1 MGCGATK
8 EAAYLASGLQPLR
21 IHIEENQEYKSNMM
35 FLSDVPLL
43 GQLPMTDHSSLA
55 LACQTV
61 NFIPGTEIIRQ
72 GEIGDELFVIK
83 SGEAEVSVTTPQNKS
98 KVVAVLQDGDH
109 FGEVA
114 LLRDVPRTA
123 TIVAKTYLKALKIG
137 RSKFLELGLND
148 KITFPKRKSVGR
160 GKSYSHIVSKEPT
173 PKTYADREFIAR
185 ALRNAENLTAMVHM
199 DDARI
204 EALIDVASKDQVA
217 AGETVIEQG
226 DTQAQYFYVVQSGQF
241 DVLQTTMKRWGRS
254 GFTNRSVGTLR
265 KGQSFGELAL
275 LHSAPR
281 AATVKAT
288 VDSVLWCFDRKHFKA
303 ILMNEC
309 RNNIHECVAH
319 LDRINLFSTLFR
331 DEKEAFAAALVET
344 HFCGGD
350 VIMRQGDYG
359 NTFYLFYEGE
369 LEVSKIGSHVQ
380 TVRASGLRDATPF
393 GERLLLV
400 DELCPETMVV
410 TSETAKALAMDR
422 AAFTELLAPL
432 ETICSRGPNAVSAAK
447 KARPSTRTR
456 SKEPQPTLKKN
467 LKVIGSL
474 GSGGFGAVDLV
485 EDVMTVPRKT
495 YALKS
500 MNKGFIVH
508 RGMQETVFRE
518 KDIMFLADSPFIVR
532 LYETYNEGNFLY
544 FLMQA
549 CLGGELHS
557 TYWSKNFYGSTPHC
571 KFYAAGVAMGLAHL
585 HERHVIYRD
594 LKPENLLLDEVGRL
608 LIADMGLAKC
618 VIGKTYTT
626 CGTPEYF
633 APELISSKGH
643 TTALDWWTLGILIFE
658 LMSGDPPFEGDYPV
672 EIYKKVQRGI
682 DAVAFPK
689 KCKGAVENIIRGLLR
704 QKPEERLPVRAGG
717 LANLQ
722 QHQWYRHFDWHSFVD
737 GTLPAPYIPKVQG
750 VKDNTNFL
758 QRKADKAPIFTKV
771 DRSGW
776 DNDFATCKH

>member
-1 MGCGATK
+1 
-8 EAAYLASGLQPLR
+8 
-21 IHIEENQEYKSNMM
+21 MM
-35 FLSDVPLL
+35 FLRNVPLL
-43 GQLPMTDHSSLA
+43 EKLGMGDYSLLA
-55 LACQTV
+55 SACQTV
-61 NFIPGTEIIRQ
+61 NFVAGTEIIKQ
-72 GEIGDELFVIK
+72 GEVGNDLFVIK
-83 SGEAEVSVTTPQNKS
+83 SGEVEVTVSTPQNTS

-148 KITFPKRKSVGR
+148 KIKFPKRKSVGR
-160 GKSYSHIVSKEPT
+160 GGQDDNNIIVKEPT

-185 ALRNAENLTAMVHM
+185 ALRSAENLNAMVNM

-204 EALIDVASKDQVA
+204 DAMIDVAWKDQVA
-217 AGETVIEQG
+217 AGDIVITEG
-226 DTQAQYFYVVQSGQF
+226 DMQAQYFYVIQAGQF
-241 DVLQTTMKRWGRS
+241 DVLQTSKKRCGRDS
-254 GFTNRSVGTLR
+254 LTNKSVGTLR

-275 LHSAPR
+275 LYSAPR
-281 AATVKAT
+281 AATVQAT
-288 VDSVLWCFDRKHFKA
+288 VDSVLWCFDRRNFKQ
-303 ILMNEC
+303 ILMSEC
-309 RNNIHECVAH
+309 RSNIHACVNH
-319 LDRINLFSTLFR
+319 LDRINLFSTMFR
-331 DEKEAFAAALVET
+331 DEKEAIAEALVEA
-344 HFCGGD
+344 HFLKGD
-350 VIMRQGDYG
+350 VIMKQGDYG
-359 NTFYLFYEGE
+359 NTFYIFYEGE
-369 LEVSKIGSHVQ
+369 MVVSKNGSHLQ
-380 TVRASGLRDATPF
+380 TVRATSLQDATPF

-400 DELCPETMVV
+400 GELCAETRIV
-410 TSETAKALAMDR
+410 TSETAKALVMDR
-422 AAFTELLAPL
+422 ASFTELLAPL
-432 ETICSRGPNAVSAAK
+432 ETFCSRGPASMSAAK
-447 KARPSTRTR
+447 KPRPSTRTH
-456 SKEPQPTLKKN
+456 SKEPVAIVKRN

-485 EDVMTVPRKT
+485 EDVTTVPRKT

-508 RGMQETVFRE
+508 RGMQESVFRE
-518 KDIMFLADSPFIVR
+518 KDIMFMADSPFIVR
-532 LYETYNEGNFLY
+532 LYETFNEGNFLY

-557 TYWSKNFYGSTPHC
+557 TYWSKNFYGREPHC
-571 KFYAAGVAMGLAHL
+571 KFYAAGVAMGFAHL

-618 VIGKTYTT
+618 VIGKTYTM

-633 APELISSKGH
+633 APELIASKGH

-672 EIYKKVQRGI
+672 EIYAKVQRGI
-682 DAVAFPK
+682 DSVKFPK
-689 KCKGAVENIIRGLLR
+689 KCKGAVENVIRGLLK
-704 QKPEERLPVRAGG
+704 QNPEERLPVRSGG
-717 LANLQ
+717 LSNLQ
-722 QHQWYRHFDWHSFVD
+722 QHPWYRNFHWQSFID
-737 GTLPAPYIPKVQG
+737 GTLPAPYVPKVQS

-758 QRKADKAPIFTKV
+758 QQKSDKAPTFNYV

-776 DNDFATCKH
+776 DNDFATSKQ